1 MVVSAFC
8 CSQSL
13 FRRLVWGLCSVL
25 AITYIYVAIYGRV
38 AIDDKALVRFQKGVR
53 EGFSRGAAGLGLKRE
68 GWDAAPHEGRPSPAP
83 EADLKPPRRI
93 NLNPTHDDLDQ
104 ATEEELRAETFEK
117 GAKLAKSMM
126 RHAWDGYRKYA
137 WGEDELVPIARG
149 AAGMLGPH
157 SLMVT
162 IVDSL
167 DTLMLM
173 RMDAEYAE
181 ARDLVLRELNFD
193 KPMTISLFECNIRI
207 MGGLLSAFALS
218 GDGRYLSKA
227 FDLAQRFIMNFN
239 EYDVFPLN
247 ELDLLAYP
255 AHPIPFHQTLS
266 LITTI

>member
-68 GWDAAPHEGRPSPAP
+68 GWDAAPHEGGRSPPPSSSS
-83 EADLKPPRRI
+83 ETGDVKPPRRM
-93 NLNPTHDDLDQ
+93 NLHPTHDDLDQ
-104 ATEEELRAETFEK
+104 ATEEELQAETFEK
-117 GAKLAKSMM
+117 GAKLAKAMM
-126 RHAWDGYRKYA
+126 KHAWDGYRKYA
-137 WGEDELVPIARG
+137 WGEDELMPIARS

-181 ARDLVLRELNFD
+181 ARDLVLRELTFD
-193 KPMTISLFECNIRI
+193 KPMSISLFECNIRI

-227 FDLAQRFIMNFN
+227 FDLAQRFTMNFS
-239 EYDVFPLN
+239 EYEVFPLN

-255 AHPIPFHQTLS
+255 ILS
-266 LITTI
+266 CHGGC